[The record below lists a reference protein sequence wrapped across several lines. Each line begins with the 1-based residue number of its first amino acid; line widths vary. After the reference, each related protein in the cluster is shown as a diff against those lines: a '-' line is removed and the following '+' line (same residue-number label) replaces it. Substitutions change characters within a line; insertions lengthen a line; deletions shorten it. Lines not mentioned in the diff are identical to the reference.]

1 MMLVILQHYKGKM
14 ICYIISTFPSI
25 DNTLMF
31 DEYGGIEYV
40 NFHTIQW
47 QNDIKYIYRFM
58 IVIYLS
64 QQ

>member
-40 NFHTIQW
+40 NFHTIQ
-47 QNDIKYIYRFM
+47 
-58 IVIYLS
+58 
-64 QQ
+64 